1 MRCEARPAELKQLIF
16 AYRLAGCEYDEAPAV
31 SIAWHYAGVGDRGM
45 LCEHALDIAGVH
57 DVARHLV
64 CIVDAIDDPDE
75 FFVVDPRGISRVQPP
90 GNVIDESGWLHTGDE
105 IGRAHV

>member
-31 SIAWHYAGVGDRGM
+31 SIAWHDAGVG
-45 LCEHALDIAGVH
+45 
-57 DVARHLV
+57 
-64 CIVDAIDDPDE
+64 
-75 FFVVDPRGISRVQPP
+75 
-90 GNVIDESGWLHTGDE
+90 E